1 MSPLVWARPKYI
13 RSICSAPRPSVSL
26 SLNVRFGS
34 PLPLWSRKMFG
45 GFGLG
50 AAAEFGR
57 ICFMFAA
64 VFSWAM
70 ICTLSANS
78 TLPLT

>member
-1 MSPLVWARPKYI
+1 
-13 RSICSAPRPSVSL
+13 
-26 SLNVRFGS
+26 
-34 PLPLWSRKMFG
+34 MFG
-45 GFGLG
+45 GFGFG
-50 AAAEFGR
+50 AADELGR
-57 ICFMFAA
+57 ISFMFAA